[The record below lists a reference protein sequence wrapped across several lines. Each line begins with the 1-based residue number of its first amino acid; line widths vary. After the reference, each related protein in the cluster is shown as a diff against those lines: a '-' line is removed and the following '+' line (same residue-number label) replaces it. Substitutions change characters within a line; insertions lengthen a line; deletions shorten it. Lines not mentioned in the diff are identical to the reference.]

1 MGKAAAA
8 GAFLQRPVTIVTL
21 IGGFVG
27 IVAAVVGIGVALRG
41 SAPGSGQDEGRSH
54 IENCMVAHG
63 LERALERTDGAS
75 DVVLF
80 RQCNWPAP
88 AGADADGYSEIQV
101 TSRDGPGESE
111 AEELTIADFILS
123 QCRDIEFIYLFNNQG
138 DITREVPVIIS
149 KGEVRRVEG
158 GSLWFPE
165 AAIDA
170 SGFQPGRGQS
180 IVLSNTRY
188 ELDSAR
194 CI

>member
-1 MGKAAAA
+1 M
-8 GAFLQRPVTIVTL
+8 TL
-21 IGGFVG
+21 IGGIVG

-41 SAPGSGQDEGRSH
+41 SAPDSGQDEGGSH
-54 IENCMVAHG
+54 LENCMVAHG
-63 LERALERTDGAS
+63 LERAFERTDGAPG
-75 DVVLF
+75 VVLF
-80 RQCNWPAP
+80 RQCNWPPP
-88 AGADADGYSEIQV
+88 AGADADGHSEIQV

-111 AEELTIADFILS
+111 AEGLTIADFIFS

-138 DITREVPVIIS
+138 NMTQEAPVIIS
-149 KGEVRRVEG
+149 KGEIRRVEG

-170 SGFQPGRGQS
+170 SEFQPGRDQS

-188 ELDSAR
+188 EIDSAR